1 MEHTTGERTISRIRS
16 KADFELLFTTH
27 YSNLCS
33 YANGFLKDL
42 DASEEIVQEVMVKI
56 WMNREELKINTSIE
70 SYIFRAVRNG
80 SLNLLKH
87 VNIRE
92 EYKSFKERENQS
104 LQHSLEDEMISTELE
119 GKIRQAIDQLPLER
133 RKIFI
138 MSRYNGLTYNQIAS
152 KLDISVKTVE
162 NQMGKALKFLRE
174 ELADYLPWFLLIL
187 HVFKN

>member
-1 MEHTTGERTISRIRS
+1 M
-16 KADFELLFTTH
+16 
-27 YSNLCS
+27 
-33 YANGFLKDL
+33 
-42 DASEEIVQEVMVKI
+42 
-56 WMNREELKINTSIE
+56 E
-70 SYIFRAVRNG
+70 SYLFRAVRNG

-92 EYKSFKERENQS
+92 EYKSYRERENGSSQ
-104 LQHSLEDEMISTELE
+104 LSLEEEMISTELE

-138 MSRYNGLTYNQIAS
+138 MSRYNELTYNQIAGE
-152 KLDISVKTVE
+152 LNISVKTVE

-174 ELADYLPWFLLIL
+174 ELADYLPWFLLIF

>member
-27 YSNLCS
+27 YSKLCS

-92 EYKSFKERENQS
+92 EYKSFKERENES

-138 MSRYNGLTYNQIAS
+138 MSRYNGLTYNEIAS
-152 KLDISVKTVE
+152 
-162 NQMGKALKFLRE
+162 R
-174 ELADYLPWFLLIL
+174 LLSL
-187 HVFKN
+187 